1 MNKRYFFAISLLIL
15 ISCEAIL
22 FEEDISDR
30 AIVILAPLNNSVI
43 ENANVNFN
51 WNAVEDALNY
61 QLQVATPNFAEA
73 VQLATDS
80 ILPATAFTITLESGE
95 YQWRVRALN
104 ENSETIYTTASF
116 TVQPEVF
123 TQDISESLVV
133 LIAPSEGSVI
143 ETNPIIFSWEEVAFA
158 ENHVLQVATPNFEN
172 AQQVVVDE
180 LVVGTSLEQTLSN
193 GSYQWRVKAKNSS
206 SETNFTTNNFTVN
219 TGAEFPDR
227 EVVIISPPNNF
238 ISNQSDVNLQWQ
250 AVEEATIYRLQ
261 IIDPADNSVVS
272 EQTTAS
278 TSLITTFPE
287 GNYSWQI
294 RAENDT
300 QSTQYFL
307 QNITIDSVVPNIPV
321 LLTPTDGEALASTS
335 VNFTWSREAIEGT
348 TESDRIFIYDDA
360 ALTNLILQ
368 EEVSGGTFTTTLNSN
383 QTYYWKMNAFDEAGN
398 QSGDSDVFSF
408 SIN

>member
-1 MNKRYFFAISLLIL
+1 MNKIYALVAALIL
-15 ISCEAIL
+15 LVSCEAIL

-30 AIVILAPLNNSVI
+30 AVVVLAPLNNSVI
-43 ENANVNFN
+43 ESANVNFN

-61 QLQVATPNFAEA
+61 QLQIATPNFAEA

-80 ILPATAFTITLESGE
+80 ILPATAFTITLETGE
-95 YQWRVRALN
+95 YQWRVRAIN

-116 TVQPEVF
+116 MVQPEVF
-123 TQDISESLVV
+123 TEDISESLVV
-133 LIAPSEGSVI
+133 LIAPSEGSNI
-143 ETNPIIFSWEEVAFA
+143 EANPINFSWEEVAFA
-158 ENHVLQVATPNFEN
+158 ENYILQVATPNFEN

-180 LVVGTSLEQTLSN
+180 IVVGTSLEQTLPN
-193 GSYQWRVKAKNSS
+193 GNYQWRIKAKNSA
-206 SETNFTTNNFTVN
+206 SETNFTTNNFTVD

-227 EVVIISPPNNF
+227 EVVIISPPDNF

-250 AVEEATIYRLQ
+250 AVEEATLYRLQ

-278 TSLITTFPE
+278 TSLITTFSE

-294 RAENDT
+294 RAESDT

-321 LLTPTDGEALASTS
+321 LLTPTDGESLASTS

-368 EEVSGGTFTTTLNSN
+368 EEVSGGSFTTTLTSN
-383 QTYYWKMNAFDEAGN
+383 QTYYWKMKAFDQAGN
-398 QSGDSDVFSF
+398 QSDDSGVFSF